1 MMKNVALCVSLF
13 FCLPPVALNAGH
25 CQALHDEIDTDSHD
39 YCPLRSLLAKYTSSV
54 IPGSVVGVTSG
65 TLCAI
70 LEHLMPQAWPL
81 FWLGSF
87 VQREQL
93 VHDIS
98 NNMKKRRV
106 PHHKKIMWFSSLMAT
121 WISYYL
127 VYQDIH
133 GRPPF

>member
-1 MMKNVALCVSLF
+1 MMKSVILYVGLLFCIPPIALYAAPC
-13 FCLPPVALNAGH
+13 H
-25 CQALHDEIDTDSHD
+25 ILHDELNADEHEESTI
-39 YCPLRSLLAKYTSSV
+39 RSMVARYTSSV

-70 LEHLMPQAWPL
+70 LEHMIPQAWPL
-81 FWLGSF
+81 FWLSSF

-98 NNMKKRRV
+98 SNMKKRNV
-106 PHHKKIMWFSSLMAT
+106 PHYKKIMWLSSLMTT

-127 VYQDIH
+127 VYKDIH